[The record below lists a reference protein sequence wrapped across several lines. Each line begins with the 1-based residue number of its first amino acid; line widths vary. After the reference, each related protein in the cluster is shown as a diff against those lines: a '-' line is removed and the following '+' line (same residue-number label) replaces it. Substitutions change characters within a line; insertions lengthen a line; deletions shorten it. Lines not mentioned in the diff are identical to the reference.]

1 MPFRGGMPIAWT
13 AVAALVLLVPAQRAQ
28 VGGLVERIFLL
39 LVLLWL
45 VLAAGVAS
53 RGPGRVP

>member
-1 MPFRGGMPIAWT
+1 MPIAWT

-28 VGGLVERIFLL
+28 VGGLVERVFLL